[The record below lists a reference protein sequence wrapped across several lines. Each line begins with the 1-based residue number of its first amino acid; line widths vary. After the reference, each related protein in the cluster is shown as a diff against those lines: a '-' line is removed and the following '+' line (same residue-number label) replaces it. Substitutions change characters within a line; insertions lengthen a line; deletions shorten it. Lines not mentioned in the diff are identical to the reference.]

1 MTETAALDLL
11 AGLTDH
17 LGRWGERATDE
28 QWRDAEAILDVTG
41 ARRHW
46 IGRSKGYSKTR
57 DVAGLSLVALLTQ
70 LPPGATAYAAAS
82 DSDQAGLLRQSMA
95 AFVAN
100 TPALQDQVTVETRR
114 IVAHRRGTELVVL
127 AADTAGSHGLRPHW
141 LVVDELANF
150 PDTERHR
157 DFFDSL
163 WAGLPKTP
171 DSRGVVITTAGSP
184 GHFAHRILESAQG
197 DELWRVSDLH
207 GPPPWIDENEVEAE
221 RRRLF
226 PSTFARL
233 WLNEWAAAD
242 DAIASA
248 DDVDAACVLSGP
260 LAPEPGVRYIATL
273 DLGTRNDRTVAVI
286 AHAKREAI
294 GTRVVVDRMNV
305 WTPRPKVPVSLDDV
319 RLWLVEMCRSY
330 NRARLHYDP
339 SQAYLM
345 VEQLRRAGVSC
356 KEFVFTSASVGRL
369 ATALMQALRGHLIDL
384 PDDKDLRDEL
394 LTVRLRESSPNVLR
408 VDHRG
413 GRHDDRVIACAMA
426 ALLLTEHGPGQGAA
440 FIQGWKILADRD
452 AREAR
457 GEVVPERA
465 KRPAPAK
472 TLRRCRRPYYFAGL
486 CNTCGASREEH
497 ESTPTGSSP

>member
-1 MTETAALDLL
+1 MTDRHAALDLL

-17 LGRWGERATDE
+17 LGRWGERATPL
-28 QWRDAEAILDVTG
+28 QWIDAEAILDVSG
-41 ARRHW
+41 PRRHW

-57 DVAGLSLVALLTQ
+57 DAAGLSLVALLTQ

-95 AFVAN
+95 AFVTN
-100 TPALQDQVTVETRR
+100 TAALQDQVTIESRR
-114 IVAHRRGTELVVL
+114 VVAHRRGTDLVVL

-141 LVVDELANF
+141 LVVDELANW
-150 PDTERHR
+150 PDSERHR
-157 DFFDSL
+157 AFFDSL

-184 GHFAHRILESAQG
+184 GHFSRRILEAAQA
-197 DELWRVSDLH
+197 DPLWRVSDLH
-207 GPPPWIDENEVEAE
+207 GPPPWINRSEVEAE

-233 WLNEWAAAD
+233 WLNEWAEAD

-248 DDVDAACVLSGP
+248 DDVVAACVLQGP
-260 LAPEPGVRYIATL
+260 NAPEPGTRYIATL

-286 AHAKREAI
+286 AHAKREDI

-305 WTPRPKVPVSLDDV
+305 WTPRPKSPVSLDDV

-330 NRARLHYDP
+330 RARLHYDP

-345 VEQLRRAGVSC
+345 VEQLRRAGVGC
-356 KEFVFTSASVGRL
+356 TEFVFTSSSVGRL

-394 LTVRLRESSPNVLR
+394 LTVRLRESSPNVMR
-408 VDHRG
+408 VDHRA
-413 GRHDDRVIACAMA
+413 GRHDDRVIATAMA
-426 ALLLTEHGPGQGAA
+426 ALLLTEHGAGQSAA
-440 FIQGWKILADRD
+440 WIEGWKILRQRD
-452 AREAR
+452 LT
-457 GEVVPERA
+457 RA
-465 KRPAPAK
+465 EMQITDTPNKRRVSPK
-472 TLRRCRRPYYFAGL
+472 LRCPRPYWFGDY
-486 CNTCGASREEH
+486 CTKCGKTKDEH
-497 ESTPTGSSP
+497 EPVPV